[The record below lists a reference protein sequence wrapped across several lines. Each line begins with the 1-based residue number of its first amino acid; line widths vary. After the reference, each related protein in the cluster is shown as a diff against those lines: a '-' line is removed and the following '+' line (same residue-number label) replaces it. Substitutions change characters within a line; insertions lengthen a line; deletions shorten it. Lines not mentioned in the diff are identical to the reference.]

1 MANLLTNRVR
11 VGGSGFTVFTWMNQ
25 PIAFAQE
32 VAHTSP
38 QPVSEA
44 TPIHPMDEPYPIQVI
59 TPAASSM
66 GSLVLN
72 LFELVGE
79 RVWDRLGAVAGAGAI
94 GKKNDGVNPS
104 RDGLYNANGGDNN
117 FLKNAVDLVDI
128 FIRVAERP
136 NTINVTK
143 IIRQQPG
150 ASRTGYDV
158 ENYHNCVI
166 TNVIDGEQ
174 INVGTMEVIK
184 QVTVAYTHMTRGGG
198 LRSKAWDLRAAGLP
212 SGISNTATP

>member
-1 MANLLTNRVR
+1 MANLQNRVR

-25 PIAFAQE
+25 PIAYAQE

-38 QPVSEA
+38 QPVAEA

-72 LFELVGE
+72 LFELVGQ
-79 RVWDRLGAVAGAGAI
+79 RVWERLGAVAGLGAV
-94 GKKNDGVNPS
+94 GKQNSGANPTRDNLFS
-104 RDGLYNANGGDNN
+104 RGDENSNN
-117 FLKNAVDLVDI
+117 FLNGAVDLVDI
-128 FIRVAERP
+128 FIRMATRP
-136 NTINVTK
+136 NTVNVTK
-143 IIRQQPG
+143 IIRTQPG
-150 ASRTGYDV
+150 AAHQSVDV

-166 TNVIDGEQ
+166 TNVVDGEQ

-184 QVTVAYTHMTRGGG
+184 QVTVAYTHLTRNGGQ
-198 LRSKAWDLRAAGLP
+198 RSKAWDLRSADLP
-212 SGISNTATP
+212 VVGN